1 MGIRSLA
8 PLHPSHFGSGYC
20 HSPKSPSANSGSN
33 GVKILFMNTF
43 STVHGGAERLL
54 FDTSTELIARGHE
67 VSMVIAHD
75 DRRSK
80 NPEFWPSR
88 INRYYI
94 PELVLPFTDR
104 YSYNG
109 MRRAEQYVDA
119 KRYLQDILNIEEP
132 DLIHVH
138 NFPCLEV

>member
-1 MGIRSLA
+1 M
-8 PLHPSHFGSGYC
+8 
-20 HSPKSPSANSGSN
+20 
-33 GVKILFMNTF
+33 KILFMNTF

-54 FDTSTELIARGHE
+54 FDTSTELIARGHD
-67 VSMVIAHD
+67 VSMIIARD
-75 DRRSK
+75 DRRSR

-104 YSYNG
+104 YIYTR
-109 MRRAEQYVDA
+109 MRRTEQYLVA
-119 KRYLQDILNIEEP
+119 KRYLQDILNIEAP

-138 NFPCLEV
+138 NFPCIEVLGEVEIGAPLFAPSTVMRINARTI